1 MLQTMR
7 SSAKIVMWI
16 LLVSFVGGFLLVE
29 SSGLLGRTPVTPT
42 TAVATVNGTDI
53 LYTDWQRRS
62 QDLIQQQQQQAGRAL
77 TQDEI
82 GRLENQAF
90 DNMVSDI
97 LLTQEYSKRGIVVSD
112 DELRDYARFAPP
124 SWVRNAPD
132 LQTNGQFDPEKYQ
145 RLLTSSQARQSGLLV
160 ALEQYFRT
168 EVPKEKLF
176 EQVTSGLYVTDAEL
190 WRSWQDANDSA
201 SISFVAF
208 HPTITAADSGIS
220 DASLR
225 TYYDAHKAE
234 FDRPSHAVLSVV
246 YIPRTVSAADSAAVR
261 AKINALR
268 AEIAGGAKFEDVA
281 KRESAD
287 SVSGVQGGDIGKITR
302 GQMVPEFEKAAY
314 ALKVGELSQPVLTPF
329 GYHLIRVDSRNG
341 DTLSVRHILLR
352 LQPSDSSAAKVDRE
366 ADELARLAAS
376 ATDPAK
382 FDEAAKTLKLTPF
395 TVTAIEDQP
404 AMHDGKYVPS
414 VSAWAFDGARPG
426 ETSDLFDAED
436 GYYLARLDT
445 LVQGG
450 TSFEAVKS
458 DVKARLARERAI
470 ERIVPA
476 ASQLAQAA
484 KATSLEAAAAKAGM
498 TVTKTGMTTRG
509 GAVSAFGSLGE
520 AIGAAFALPVNT
532 VSAPVRQSDGVFVIR
547 VDATKPS
554 DKAAFEARKNEL
566 RAGRLQ
572 ALRQQRVQNF
582 LDDLR
587 KSANIKD
594 KRKDINA
601 QLRRQSAA

>member
-7 SSAKIVMWI
+7 SSAKVVMWI
-16 LLVSFVGGFLLVE
+16 LLISFVGGFLLVE

-42 TAVATVNGTDI
+42 TAVASVNGTDI
-53 LYTDWQRRS
+53 LYTDWQRRA
-62 QDLIQQQQQQAGRAL
+62 QELIQQQQQQAGRSL
-77 TQDEI
+77 SEDEI
-82 GRLENQAF
+82 RRLQNQAF
-90 DNMVSDI
+90 DDMVSDI
-97 LLTQEYSKRGIVVSD
+97 LLQQEYKKRGIVVST

-124 SWVRNAPD
+124 AWVRNAPD

-160 ALEQYFRT
+160 ALEQYYRS
-168 EVPKEKLF
+168 EIPKEKLF

-190 WRSWQDANDSA
+190 WRAWQDANDSA

-208 HPTITAADSGIS
+208 HPTVTAADSNIS
-220 DASLR
+220 DADLR
-225 TYYDAHKAE
+225 AYYDAHKAE
-234 FDRPSHAVLSVV
+234 FDRPSTAVLSVI
-246 YIPRTVSAADSAAVR
+246 YLPRVVSAADSAAVR
-261 AKINALR
+261 SRIEKLR
-268 AEIAGGAKFEDVA
+268 AEIAGGAKFEEVA

-287 SVSGVQGGDIGKITR
+287 SASAVQGGDLGKITH
-302 GQMVPEFEKAAY
+302 GQLVPEFEKAAF
-314 ALKVGELSQPVLTPF
+314 ALKPGELSQPVLSPF
-329 GYHLIRVDSRNG
+329 GYHLIKVDSRNG
-341 DTLSVRHILLR
+341 DTISVRHILLR
-352 LQPSDSSAAKVDRE
+352 LQPSDSSAARVDRE

-382 FDEAAKTLKLTPF
+382 FDQAARTLNLKPF
-395 TVTAIEDQP
+395 KVTAIEGQP
-404 AMHDGKYVPS
+404 AMHDGQYVPS
-414 VSAWAFDGARPG
+414 VSAWAFDGAHAG
-426 ETSDLFDAED
+426 ETSELFDAED

-450 TSFEAVKS
+450 KDFAAVKD
-458 DVKARLARERAI
+458 DVRARLARERAI

-509 GAVSAFGSLGE
+509 GAVNSFGSLGE
-520 AIGAAFALPVNT
+520 AIGAAFALPVGV
-532 VSAPVRQSDGVFVIR
+532 VSAPVRQTDGVFVIR
-547 VDATKPS
+547 VDAKKPA
-554 DKAAFEARKNEL
+554 DRAAFEAQKNDL
-566 RAGRLQ
+566 RARRLQ
-572 ALRQQRVQNF
+572 VLRQQRVQSF

-587 KSANIKD
+587 KNANID
-594 KRKDINA
+594 DNRKQINA